1 MSELQIYLAR
11 NNQQAGPYSLEQ
23 LNQMLQSQQVLLTDL
38 MWHAGMQEWKAI
50 GELTQGQHFYQ
61 PQMTTS
67 QNLSAPLTTSEQS
80 FSTAQ
85 QSIVTGQTNDNYH
98 INNNQNIKLASVG
111 KRCIAKLV
119 DWGILFIPQII
130 LYASYLDQAFL
141 NKVAQAQTSAEQNQL
156 MLEFAQSLP
165 NWVSLSALGYTLF
178 ILFIQNDLI
187 RRSGQS
193 FGKKLF
199 KLQIVDITTNQ
210 ITTSGRAFLIRSFV
224 FFMLFQ
230 IAQVFPLLIIVLI
243 VDFLMLF
250 SKQNQTLHDRLAK
263 TKVVDI
269 AQ

>member
-23 LNQMLQSQQVLLTDL
+23 LNQMLQNQQVLLTDL
-38 MWHAGMQEWKAI
+38 MWHAGMQEWKPI
-50 GELTQGQHFYQ
+50 GEITQGQHFYQ
-61 PQMTTS
+61 PQVMVNQSPSTPFTS
-67 QNLSAPLTTSEQS
+67 SEQLS
-80 FSTAQ
+80 
-85 QSIVTGQTNDNYH
+85 SITGQVNDNNS
-98 INNNQNIKLASVG
+98 INHNQNIKLASVG

-130 LYASYLDQAFL
+130 LYASYLDQTFL
-141 NKVAQAQTSAEQNQL
+141 NKVAQAKTSAEQNQL

-165 NWVSLSALGYTLF
+165 NWVSLSVLGYTLF

-193 FGKKLF
+193 IGKKLF
-199 KLQIVDITTNQ
+199 KLQIVDINTNK
-210 ITTSGRAFLIRSFV
+210 ITTGGRAFIIRSFV

-230 IAQVFPLLIIVLI
+230 IAQIFPLLMIVLI
-243 VDFLMLF
+243 VDFMMLF

>member
-38 MWHAGMQEWKAI
+38 MWHAGMQEWKPI
-50 GELTQGQHFYQ
+50 GEITQGQHFYQ
-61 PQMTTS
+61 PQMMTNQS
-67 QNLSAPLTTSEQS
+67 PFATSEQTS
-80 FSTAQ
+80 IQ
-85 QSIVTGQTNDNYH
+85 QSVFTGQTNDNNS
-98 INNNQNIKLASVG
+98 INHNQNIKLASVG

-130 LYASYLDQAFL
+130 LYASYLDQTFL
-141 NKVAQAQTSAEQNQL
+141 NKVTQAKTSAEQNQL

-165 NWVSLSALGYTLF
+165 NWVSLSVLGYTLF

-193 FGKKLF
+193 IGKKLF
-199 KLQIVDITTNQ
+199 KLQIVDINTNK
-210 ITTSGRAFLIRSFV
+210 ITTGGRAFIIRSFV

-230 IAQVFPLLIIVLI
+230 ISQIFPLLMIVLI
-243 VDFLMLF
+243 VDFMMLF

>member
-1 MSELQIYLAR
+1 MLELQIYLAR

-23 LNQMLQSQQVLLTDL
+23 LNQMLQNQQVLLTDL
-38 MWHAGMQEWKAI
+38 MWHAGMQEWKPI
-50 GELTQGQHFYQ
+50 GEITQGQHLYQ
-61 PQMTTS
+61 PMMTN
-67 QNLSAPLTTSEQS
+67 QNPSTTTEQ
-80 FSTAQ
+80 TPIQ
-85 QSIVTGQTNDNYH
+85 QSVFTGQVNDNNS

-119 DWGILFIPQII
+119 DWGVLFIPQII
-130 LYASYLDQAFL
+130 LYASYIDQTFL

-165 NWVSLSALGYTLF
+165 NWVSLSILGYTLF

-193 FGKKLF
+193 IGKKLF
-199 KLQIVDITTNQ
+199 KLQIVDINTNR
-210 ITTSGRAFLIRSFV
+210 ITTGGRAFIIRSFV

-230 IAQVFPLLIIVLI
+230 ISQLFPLLMIVLI
-243 VDFLMLF
+243 VDFMMLF
-250 SKQNQTLHDRLAK
+250 SKQNQTLHDRLSK

>member
-23 LNQMLQSQQVLLTDL
+23 LNQMLQNQQVLLTDL
-38 MWHAGMQEWKAI
+38 MWHAGMQEWKPI
-50 GELTQGQHFYQ
+50 GEVTQGQNFYQ
-61 PQMTTS
+61 PQTIATVNPPTPFGTTEEVQS
-67 QNLSAPLTTSEQS
+67 NYNTNATNTQN
-80 FSTAQ
+80 
-85 QSIVTGQTNDNYH
+85 V
-98 INNNQNIKLASVG
+98 KLASVG

-130 LYASYLDQAFL
+130 LYASYLDQNFL

-165 NWVSLSALGYTLF
+165 NWVSLSVLGYTLF

-193 FGKKLF
+193 IGKKLF
-199 KLQIVDITTNQ
+199 KLQIVDINTNK
-210 ITTSGRAFLIRSFV
+210 ITTGGRAFIIRSFV

-230 IAQVFPLLIIVLI
+230 IAQIFPLLMIVLI
-243 VDFLMLF
+243 VDFMMLF

-263 TKVVDI
+263 TKVIDI